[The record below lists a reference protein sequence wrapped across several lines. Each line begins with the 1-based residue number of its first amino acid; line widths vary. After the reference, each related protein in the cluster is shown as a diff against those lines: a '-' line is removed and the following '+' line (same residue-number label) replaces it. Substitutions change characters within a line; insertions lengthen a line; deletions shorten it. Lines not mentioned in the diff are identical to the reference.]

1 MNKKSFLKYIIT
13 FICTLSVII
22 SGVFPMAFT
31 GMPHVVMA
39 ESPTP
44 EGYTQIEIS
53 TAEDLIAL
61 AENCHHEAWSLDKY
75 VVLKNNIS
83 LSGTDFESI
92 PIFSGYFNGNGY
104 SVTGYSYGGTGYA
117 GGFFRYIGKTGNVNS
132 LTVVANIISGEDSY
146 VTGILAGVNDGCV
159 RKCKTSGLVSACTA
173 IGGMVGIN
181 GENGLIIDCEN
192 EAQVS
197 GFYYTGGIAGRN
209 YGVIRRCSNT
219 GNINSTPE
227 WAAANDER
235 DVDIISEITGD
246 VSLISYQSG
255 VDAGGIAGFSRGIIM
270 NSKNEGI
277 VGYERIGYNIGGIS
291 GRQSGMVYSC
301 VNKGKVYGKK
311 DVGGICGQQEPY
323 IEVDKTKSV
332 SDSIARINELVVKTA
347 NDAYGVTP
355 ALQGAVSDLQNASG
369 KALDDAQSMTGDFD
383 EYKIEGDRDW
393 ASMVEKQ
400 AENAGKA
407 AADSVKSQYEEL
419 FDKYSN
425 IPDGIDTGNITD
437 QDVKD
442 ILSRLENGEELTEEE
457 KARLDEEKKKAEEEK
472 KKAEEETEAQK
483 KEAEEKAE
491 KERREAEHE
500 FNDTINS
507 GIDKWNSNIDTLSE
521 NADTISADLDNL
533 QRAADN
539 FVAVSN
545 AYSTLLTNDIIAVNS
560 SIDKTYDLVE
570 DLINGTTEEGAKY
583 LFSDVSELDISE
595 MFNGRSVSCVN
606 YGSVNGDINVGG
618 TCGCMSVDT
627 ENLESN
633 VIVKFDLKAGEG
645 YAISNVITDCENSG
659 LVEARTSCGGGICG
673 RSEHGCIRECRG
685 YGRAGSSDCNYVGGV
700 AGYSE
705 GSIVSSYALCT
716 ISGKDLVGGIAGYAS
731 AVKTS
736 VSMPV
741 FSDASGRKGG
751 VAGQILRDSDT
762 ESINSSDFTG
772 NHYVA
777 GDFYGIDDI
786 SYDGIADEISY
797 EDVLKIEGIPDD
809 FASLKVTFV
818 SDGEIIKIFHARYGD
833 NVSDLV
839 LPEIPDKDGSYGVW
853 PDLTDVKV
861 TGNLVIDA
869 EYVSHVAV
877 IKSESEYE
885 QTGKPL
891 ALIQGE
897 FKTGDTLKASVADE
911 PFETPDSSAYTDKVM
926 YEILFDGEDSL
937 FNGEQE
943 YPELRLYS
951 PYDEY
956 RLWVKNGDTWIE
968 SPFSAEGSY
977 AQTQITSGNMVL
989 CITKNPDK
997 TLTYIGYAVIAL
1009 IAVVVAVIMVRR
1021 MKAVA
1026 SKIKKA
1032 EKKPEKS

>member
-1 MNKKSFLKYIIT
+1 MNKRSFLKNIFA
-13 FICTLSVII
+13 FICTLSVLV
-22 SGVFPMAFT
+22 SGVFPLPFFSKAGT
-31 GMPHVVMA
+31 VMA
-39 ESPTP
+39 EENTL
-44 EGYTQIEIS
+44 EGYTQIDLR
-53 TAEDLIAL
+53 TADDLIAL

-75 VVLKNNIS
+75 IVLKNNIS

-104 SVTGYSYGGTGYA
+104 SITGYSYEGTGYA
-117 GGFFRYIGKTGNVNS
+117 GGFFRYIGKTGNVCA
-132 LTVVANIISGEDSY
+132 LTVVANITASEDAY

-159 RKCKTSGLVSACTA
+159 RKCRTTGQIDACTA
-173 IGGMVGIN
+173 TGGMVGIN

-192 EAQVS
+192 EASVS

-255 VDAGGIAGFSRGIIM
+255 IDAGGVAGFSRGIIM

-277 VGYERIGYNIGGIS
+277 VGYERVGYNIGGIC
-291 GRQSGMVYSC
+291 GRQSGMLYSC
-301 VNKGKVYGKK
+301 VNRGKVYGKK
-311 DVGGICGQQEPY
+311 DIGGICGQQEPY

-332 SDSIARINELVVKTA
+332 SDSIARITEIVEKTA

-355 ALQGAVSDLQNASG
+355 ALQGATAQLQAASG
-369 KALDDAQSMTGDFD
+369 KALDDAQSMTGDVR
-383 EYKIEGDRDW
+383 EYKLEEDRDW

-407 AADSVKSQYEEL
+407 AADSVKDRYEEL
-419 FDKYSN
+419 FDKYSTL
-425 IPDGIDTGNITD
+425 PDDADGGDFSD
-437 QDVKD
+437 QEIRD

-457 KARLDEEKKKAEEEK
+457 KEKLDAEKQKAEEEK
-472 KKAEEETEAQK
+472 EKAAEEAEKEQ
-483 KEAEEKAE
+483 KEADEKAE
-491 KERREAEHE
+491 KEKRDAEQE

-507 GIDKWNSNIDTLSE
+507 GIDKWNSGIDTLSE
-521 NADTISADLDNL
+521 NSDMLNADLDAL
-533 QRAADN
+533 QKAADN
-539 FVAVSN
+539 FVSVSES
-545 AYSTLLTNDIIAVNS
+545 YSTLLTNDIMALNS
-560 SIDKTYDLVE
+560 SIEKTYDLVE
-570 DLINGTTEEGAKY
+570 DLINGTTEEGADY
-583 LFSDVSELDISE
+583 LFSDVSELDIPE
-595 MFNGRSVSCVN
+595 MFDGRSVSCVN
-606 YGSVNGDINVGG
+606 YGTVNGDINVGG
-618 TCGCMSVDT
+618 TCGCMSIDT

-633 VIVKFDLKAGEG
+633 VIVKFSLKAGEG
-645 YAISNVITDCENSG
+645 YAISNVVTGCENSG

-685 YGRAGSSDCNYVGGV
+685 YGRAGSADCNYVGGV

-716 ISGKDLVGGIAGYAS
+716 VSGNDLVGGIAGYAC

-751 VAGQILRDSDT
+751 IAGQILRDPDT
-762 ESINSSDFTG
+762 ESISSADFAG

-777 GDFYGIDDI
+777 DDFYGIDDI
-786 SYDGIADEISY
+786 SYEGIADEIGY

-809 FASLKVTFV
+809 FATLKVTFV
-818 SDGEIIKIFHARYGD
+818 SDGEIIKIYHAKYGD
-833 NVSDLV
+833 DAAGFV
-839 LPEIPDKDGSYGVW
+839 LPDIPDKDGSYGVW
-853 PDLTDVKV
+853 PDLTGVRV

-877 IKSESEYE
+877 IRSDAEYE

-891 ALIQGE
+891 ALIQGQ
-897 FKTGDTLKASVADE
+897 FRTGDTLKASVTE
-911 PFETPDSSAYTDKVM
+911 GEFETPDSSAYTDKIMMDVVF
-926 YEILFDGEDSL
+926 EGDDSL
-937 FNGEQE
+937 FNGEKE
-943 YPELRLYS
+943 YPVLRLYS

-956 RLWVKNGDTWIE
+956 RLWVKNGDSWTE
-968 SPFSAEGSY
+968 AASGKSGSY
-977 AQTQITSGNMVL
+977 AQLQITSSHMEFCL
-989 CITKNPDK
+989 TKNPDK
-997 TLTYIGYAVIAL
+997 TLTYIGYAAIAVIAL
-1009 IAVVVAVIMVRR
+1009 LVIVLTARR
-1021 MKAVA
+1021 MRKAA
-1026 SKIKKA
+1026 GKIKALRKKA
-1032 EKKPEKS
+1032 